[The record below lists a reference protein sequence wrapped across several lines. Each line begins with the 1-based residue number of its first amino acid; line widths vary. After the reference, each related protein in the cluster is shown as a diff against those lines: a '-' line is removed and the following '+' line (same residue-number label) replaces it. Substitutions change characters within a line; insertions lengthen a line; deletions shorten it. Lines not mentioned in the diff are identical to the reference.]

1 MNKILVAEDDMNTN
15 QVITEFLKD
24 AGYDTVAVYD
34 GNTARDKLY
43 EMHFDLVIL
52 DIMLPGENGLDILK
66 ELRQFLDTPVMI
78 LTALGDEYTQVKSYD
93 LLADEYVTKPFSPKI
108 LVKKAE
114 ALLRRSKQIS
124 STEYGFD
131 DIQIDFHGYS
141 VNKNGKMLSL
151 TTREFEILQF
161 LIRNRGQVVTREQI
175 IMAVWEIGTEVSDRI
190 IDTHIKNIRK
200 KLDTKRIRTVKGIGY
215 QFEQDV

>member
-1 MNKILVAEDDMNTN
+1 MGSL
-15 QVITEFLKD
+15 
-24 AGYDTVAVYD
+24 
-34 GNTARDKLY
+34 
-43 EMHFDLVIL
+43 
-52 DIMLPGENGLDILK
+52 
-66 ELRQFLDTPVMI
+66 PVMI